1 MFRNILACSNIEVSF
16 NFTVLFIGPYTF
28 SIGDTSGFSE
38 YTKGGLVT
46 KVKMPKK
53 LKFVS
58 CQAF

>member
-1 MFRNILACSNIEVSF
+1 MYVWF
-16 NFTVLFIGPYTF
+16 FTGPYTF
-28 SIGDTSGFSE
+28 SIGDTTGFSP

-58 CQAF
+58 VIVLLYKKKFAGLDIFKNV